1 MSTVFDSSAMLA
13 FLRDEKGADVVEAH
27 LRSGAPCY
35 AHAVNL
41 CEVFY
46 DVLRATDATRA
57 ESEIALL
64 TAAGIEERNDLDGI
78 FWRDM
83 AGLIVIYRSGKGNR
97 LALGDAFGVILARRL
112 DASFVTADRGELEAV
127 AADNA
132 AKIVFI
138 R

>member
-1 MSTVFDSSAMLA
+1 MSIVFDSSAMLA
-13 FLRDEKGADVVEAH
+13 FLRDEKGADVVETH

-46 DVLRATDATRA
+46 DVLHASDATRA
-57 ESEIALL
+57 KSEIALL
-64 TAAGIEERNDLDGI
+64 VAAGIEERKDIDGLL
-78 FWRDM
+78 WRDM
-83 AGLIVIYRSGKGNR
+83 AALVVTYRSGKGNR
-97 LALGDAFGVILARRL
+97 LVLDDAFGVALARRL
-112 DASFVTADRGELEAV
+112 DASFVTADRGELETV
-127 AADNA
+127 TADNA